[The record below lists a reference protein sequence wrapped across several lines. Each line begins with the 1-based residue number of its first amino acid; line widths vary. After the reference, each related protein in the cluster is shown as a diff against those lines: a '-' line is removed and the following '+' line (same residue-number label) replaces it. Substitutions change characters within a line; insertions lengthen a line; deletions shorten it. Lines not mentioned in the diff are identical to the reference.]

1 LATSEDQTAVLH
13 MILPGFKEQPPW
25 HNHPGIGKLVYDR
38 NTVNIVQMQA
48 SIEVMKD
55 GGEVEVD
62 VWACCVEATGLHL
75 F

>member
-1 LATSEDQTAVLH
+1 
-13 MILPGFKEQPPW
+13 
-25 HNHPGIGKLVYDR
+25 
-38 NTVNIVQMQA
+38 MQA

-75 F
+75 FYSGPAVIISTSHSLMRIHSGYIR